1 MLIGYNTNVPYKGE
15 IYHVQ
20 TEDSGL
26 KSPVI
31 ITLLYLKGTILASKK
46 TSYSDLVASPDYKE
60 KVRELMKEQHKAM
73 LRELIAGK
81 HTVEIQPSA
90 KPDNENIAP
99 ENTALGQTQDN
110 AANKAEPKTQIAKSL
125 DDILLDYIIKK
136 NK

>member
-26 KSPVI
+26 RSPVI

-46 TSYSDLVASPDYKE
+46 TSYSDLVSSPDYKE
-60 KVRELMKEQHKAM
+60 KVRDLMKEQHKAM

-81 HTVEIQPSA
+81 HTGEIKSPA
-90 KPDNENIAP
+90 KPENENIAP
-99 ENTALGQTQDN
+99 EQTQDN
-110 AANKAEPKTQIAKSL
+110 AGKKAEPKNQIAKSL

>member
-1 MLIGYNTNVPYKGE
+1 MLIGYNTNVPYKGT

-46 TSYSDLVASPDYKE
+46 TNYSHLVADPDYKE

-81 HTVEIQPSA
+81 HTRETETPSV
-90 KPDNENIAP
+90 PEN
-99 ENTALGQTQDN
+99 ENTAPEQTQDN
-110 AANKAEPKTQIAKSL
+110 AGKQAGPKTQIAKSL

>member
-1 MLIGYNTNVPYKGE
+1 MLIGYNTNVPYKGA

-46 TSYSDLVASPDYKE
+46 TSYSHLVSSPGYKE

-73 LRELIAGK
+73 LKELIAGK
-81 HTVEIQPSA
+81 HARETETHSEP
-90 KPDNENIAP
+90 EN
-99 ENTALGQTQDN
+99 ENTAPEQIQDN
-110 AANKAEPKTQIAKSL
+110 AGKQAESKTQIAKSL
-125 DDILLDYIIKK
+125 DDILLDYIIKR